1 MSNEQ
6 GTVPAFKG
14 FDQNLQCRG
23 YQFEVGK
30 TFEHVGSVEAC
41 ASGFHAC
48 EFPLDVFRYYAPAT
62 SRFAV
67 VTLAGDTDRDG
78 DDTKIAA
85 ARITI
90 EAEIKLPDLIQRA
103 VKWVF
108 DRAKWEEGPSATGD
122 YGAASATGDYGAASA
137 TGNRGAASATGDYG
151 AASATGNRGAASATG
166 DYGAAS
172 ATGDYGAASATGDY
186 GAASA
191 TGNRGAASATGNRG
205 AASATGDY
213 GAASATGDYGAA
225 SATGDYGAASATGDY
240 GAASATGNRGAASAT
255 GEQSIACALGYEG
268 KARASETGWIVL
280 ARRDDEGNVL
290 DVRTAKV
297 GAEGIEAG
305 KFYRL
310 TEAGFELVED

>member
-1 MSNEQ
+1 MAPSL
-6 GTVPAFKG
+6 PAFKG
-14 FDQNLQCRG
+14 FNQNLQCRG
-23 YQFEVGK
+23 FQFEVGQ
-30 TFEHVGSVEAC
+30 TYEHSGEVEAC

-137 TGNRGAASATGDYG
+137 TG
-151 AASATGNRGAASATG
+151 

-172 ATGDYGAASATGDY
+172 ATGDYGAASATGY
-186 GAASA
+186 QGAASA
-191 TGNRGAASATGNRG
+191 TGNRGAASATG
-205 AASATGDY
+205 Y
-213 GAASATGDYGAA
+213 Q
-225 SATGDYGAASATGDY
+225 
-240 GAASATGNRGAASAT
+240 GAASAT

-280 ARRDDEGNVL
+280 ARRDDEGNIL

-297 GAEGIEAG
+297 GTEGIEAG

-310 TEAGFELVED
+310 TEAGFDPAED